1 MGQIGFTFDQV
12 FDDTQDTPFGQ
23 HIANRIQ
30 DRGGLV
36 GQPLTQSGVPMP
48 RFFPGELN
56 EANVPTVHSG
66 GVDAVNIGPHRNG
79 PHFGPCWARE

>member
-30 DRGGLV
+30 DRRL
-36 GQPLTQSGVPMP
+36 
-48 RFFPGELN
+48 RI
-56 EANVPTVHSG
+56 VPTVKDSVCTKASHQK
-66 GVDAVNIGPHRNG
+66 RL
-79 PHFGPCWARE
+79 R

>member
-36 GQPLTQSGVPMP
+36 GQPLTQSGVTEAA
-48 RFFPGELN
+48 FFSWRTQRGECPVPVAVPG
-56 EANVPTVHSG
+56 
-66 GVDAVNIGPHRNG
+66 
-79 PHFGPCWARE
+79 